1 MPALASAL
9 QRSSATVSYSVFRL
23 EQTLRSARDSVLLS
37 EDQRSFSKVPLV
49 TLGFWVIKIAATT
62 LGETG
67 GDALSMTL
75 KLGYAVSTVI
85 FLAIFVVL
93 VASEIRAKHFHPYLY
108 WSVIVA
114 TTTAGTT
121 LADFCDR
128 SLHIG
133 YLGGSLILLGL
144 LLTSLAAWRIVV
156 GHVSFSMISTPRVE
170 TFYWAT
176 IFTSNTLG
184 TALGDWLAD
193 SAGFGYERGALV
205 FAGGLLLLALL
216 FFFTKASRTF
226 LFWAAFILT
235 RPLGAT
241 LGDMLTK
248 PHDHGGLALDR
259 FVASGALAAFL
270 VICILVFPQRPG
282 HHNHGH

>member
-1 MPALASAL
+1 MSSVPAATQTFAVAARNKAASLANAVGTEPL
-9 QRSSATVSYSVFRL
+9 
-23 EQTLRSARDSVLLS
+23 
-37 EDQRSFSKVPLV
+37 SKVPQV
-49 TLGFWVIKIAATT
+49 TLGFWIIKILATT

-75 KLGYAVSTVI
+75 KLSYAVSTVI
-85 FLAIFVVL
+85 FLAIFIAVVS
-93 VASEIRAKHFHPYLY
+93 AEIKAKHFHPFLY
-108 WSVIVA
+108 WTVIVA

-128 SLHIG
+128 SLGIG
-133 YLGGSLILLGL
+133 YLGGSLLLLGL
-144 LLTSLAAWRIVV
+144 LLLSLAIWRIKV
-156 GHVSFSMISTPRVE
+156 GHVSFNLITTPQVE
-170 TFYWAT
+170 TFYWLT

-193 SAGFGYERGALV
+193 SAGFGYERGAMV

-216 FFFTKASRTF
+216 FFFTKVSRTF

-259 FVASGALAAFL
+259 ILASLVLAA
-270 VICILVFPQRPG
+270 VMVGCILLFPQQPG
-282 HHNHGH
+282 SHSGHNAHSA